1 MAIEL
6 VENHGLKQDQAA
18 EMLGM
23 SQSAVSKYTRKTRG
37 YVIRIDGIT
46 EVEPLITK
54 MVTLLIDG
62 KYQRTEYLTI
72 FCRAC
77 KTVQKTGLMC
87 QFCKKAD
94 INGRIRE
101 CDFCLSYDPC
111 ERRRRKRT

>member
-18 EMLGM
+18 EILGM

-37 YVIRIDGIT
+37 YVIRIDDIR

-54 MVTLLIDG
+54 MVILLVDG
-62 KYQRTEYLTI
+62 KYQRTEFLTI

-87 QFCKKAD
+87 QFCKKAEVKAK
-94 INGRIRE
+94 ISE
-101 CDFCLSYDPC
+101 CNFCLSYDPC
-111 ERRRRKRT
+111 ER